1 MGVLPVR
8 AAVEVLDGDSD
19 THCDVSIMLRR
30 VIEETRIDVPSFLR
44 PALLDHVCRS
54 AVRPRLKKPLSRPVV
69 HSPAAAIHAART
81 AAAGGETSLS
91 ESTSLSCGP
100 QRLVVQSAFVDC
112 AHGCVG
118 QTVGIAVGTPRFE
131 QTEISLH
138 SPMPPEPHRRTVRS
152 AAGYETE
159 LRARARGA

>member
-8 AAVEVLDGDSD
+8 AAVEVLDSDSD
-19 THCDVSIMLRR
+19 THCDVSIMVRR

-54 AVRPRLKKPLSRPVV
+54 AVRPRLKKPLSRRVV
-69 HSPAAAIHAART
+69 HSPAAAIHVART

-91 ESTSLSCGP
+91 ESTSMSCGP

-118 QTVGIAVGTPRFE
+118 QPVGIAVGIPRFE

-138 SPMPPEPHRRTVRS
+138 SPMPPECHRRMVRS
-152 AAGYETE
+152 AEPPET
-159 LRARARGA
+159 RTRARGA